1 MTSADP
7 LFKGPFEILER
18 VAGGYNIAHKG
29 MTIVANI
36 TPVPPEQLA
45 LNEEQLRNKQTK
57 SV

>member
-29 MTIVANI
+29 TTVIANI
-36 TPVPPEQLA
+36 TLVPPEQLA
-45 LNEEQLRNKQTK
+45 
-57 SV
+57 